1 MAQWVK
7 VLALQAR
14 EPEFS
19 SRNPQ
24 AKETAT
30 SDLRNKTENRLLNK
44 YNNFLIA
51 MIKYF
56 KGPDQVN
63 PVILALE
70 MQRQGDYCPIEAI
83 LVHITSLSPTRA
95 TL

>member
-19 SRNPQ
+19 SWNPQ

-30 SDLRNKTENRLLNK
+30 SDLQNKTENWLLNK
-44 YNNFLIA
+44 YNSGCYDKILYGARSGNSC
-51 MIKYF
+51 
-56 KGPDQVN
+56 N
-63 PVILALE
+63 PSIGDAE
-70 MQRQGDYCPIEAI
+70 AGDYCPVEAI